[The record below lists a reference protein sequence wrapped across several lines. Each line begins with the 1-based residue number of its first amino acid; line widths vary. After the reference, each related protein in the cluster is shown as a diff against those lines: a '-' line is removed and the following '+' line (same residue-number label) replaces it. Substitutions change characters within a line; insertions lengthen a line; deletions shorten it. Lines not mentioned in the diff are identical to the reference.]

1 MSYAFVHDVP
11 ATWDTYRGIADTLS
25 ADCPEGLVL
34 HAAGPTDEGFRMI
47 GIWDSRETWDRF
59 RDERLSKILESL
71 TRGTRTQPTYRGLQI
86 AHLISADIGGTYQS
100 RVVANAGLAPPNE
113 ARSGGS

>member
-11 ATWDTYRGIADTLS
+11 ATWETYRGIADTLS

-47 GIWDSRETWDRF
+47 GVWHSREACDRF
-59 RDERLSKILESL
+59 RDDRLGAIFDALAGGSRI
-71 TRGTRTQPTYRGLQI
+71 QPTYRELNV
-86 AHLISADIGGTYQS
+86 AHL
-100 RVVANAGLAPPNE
+100 L
-113 ARSGGS
+113 SGSVR